1 MNTNTSASLESADD
15 GALLAAM
22 ARGNRRAF
30 AILYDRYSP
39 LFVGIARK
47 LLDDSSAAE
56 DLVQDVF
63 VEVWRKAETYDPT
76 RGSARTWL
84 LVRLRSRAIDRCRSR
99 TRHAVEDE
107 SEQILQNVP
116 VQQHED
122 TTLQADRTRARQA
135 MNQIPVEQRQA
146 LELAYFAGMS
156 SSEISAHLGVP
167 LGTIKSRLAAGI
179 QKLRQQLSSP
189 SPIRSDEARHDK

>member
-1 MNTNTSASLESADD
+1 MNTNATASLESADD
-15 GALLAAM
+15 GALLALM

-30 AILYDRYSP
+30 ALLYDRYSP
-39 LFVGIARK
+39 LFLGIARK
-47 LLDDSSAAE
+47 LLDDSVAAE

-99 TRHAVEDE
+99 TRHATEDE
-107 SEQILQNVP
+107 SEQILQNIS

-135 MNQIPVEQRQA
+135 MRQIPVEQRQA

-167 LGTIKSRLAAGI
+167 LGTIKSRLAAGL
-179 QKLRQQLSSP
+179 QKLRQQLSLP